1 MFNIFPL
8 QLPLQ
13 FADLKKQVNLSIFDS
28 RWWKKKKKIDSF
40 IPYLACFSSIQ
51 VSPEGKR
58 VNKADKENKHSAHM
72 YSIVHMYI
80 VQLYMYT
87 HKQECTEV
95 ATLISITA
103 DICIFAFFFNRTLTQ
118 SHICKDHSIVLYD
131 IVLYF
136 NV

>member
-13 FADLKKQVNLSIFDS
+13 FADLKKTGEFKYF
-28 RWWKKKKKIDSF
+28 WFKMMKKKIKIDSF

-95 ATLISITA
+95 ATLISITT
-103 DICIFAFFFNRTLTQ
+103 DICIFAFFF
-118 SHICKDHSIVLYD
+118 
-131 IVLYF
+131 
-136 NV
+136 